1 MITGTLTGAPTLCGS
16 IGNPQTLSGSI
27 DGPKASVIVQGTS
40 FVTDET
46 LSLKDGVLSVNTA
59 NVVEE
64 DNTLPVTSAAVHT
77 TVGNIEAL
85 LSTI

>member
-1 MITGTLTGAPTLCGS
+1 MITGTLMGAPTLCGS
-16 IGNPQTLSGSI
+16 IGNPQTLEGVL